1 MASLRVMSRVATV
14 RHQWRVSTALE
25 PVNRLKVGLS
35 AAVPRLAPDEMTL
48 ELVTGSKLIIRW
60 HSTAPYVFSQIFTFD
75 VSLRGVIR
83 SFVHAEKARR
93 QLRREAPTRVDEAFV
108 FAQTREIEGFSLR
121 ATQIESEFKELL
133 RLATGARRVLEIGT
147 SNGGSLFVL
156 CRAAADDARL
166 VTVDMP
172 GGGFSY
178 GYGGNRLRA
187 IGWFLRGAARN
198 RQVVRMIQGDSHSPG
213 TIRRAERALKGG
225 ADLVF
230 IDGDHSYE
238 GVKADYESY
247 ARFARPGGLIA
258 FHDIVPGRAEDVG
271 GVPVFWA
278 EVKQGREHLEFVES
292 WDQGGWGIGV
302 LTATAGSEWLQR

>member
-1 MASLRVMSRVATV
+1 
-14 RHQWRVSTALE
+14 
-25 PVNRLKVGLS
+25 
-35 AAVPRLAPDEMTL
+35 
-48 ELVTGSKLIIRW
+48 
-60 HSTAPYVFSQIFTFD
+60 
-75 VSLRGVIR
+75 VIR
-83 SFVHAEKARR
+83 SLVHAERARR
-93 QLRREAPTRVDEAFV
+93 ELLREAPAGVDEAFV

-133 RLATGARRVLEIGT
+133 RLASGARRVLEIGT

-178 GYGGNRLRA
+178 GYGANRLRA
-187 IGWFLRGAARN
+187 IGWFLRGAARK
-198 RQVVRMIQGDSHSPG
+198 RQVVRMIQGDSHSPL
-213 TIRRAERALKGG
+213 TIRRAGRALRGS

-247 ARFARPGGLIA
+247 VRFARPGGLVA
-258 FHDIVPGRAEDVG
+258 LHDIVPGRAEDVG
-271 GVPVFWA
+271 GVPDFWA

-292 WDQGGWGIGV
+292 WEQGGWGIGV
-302 LTATAGSEWLQR
+302 LTAAAGSE